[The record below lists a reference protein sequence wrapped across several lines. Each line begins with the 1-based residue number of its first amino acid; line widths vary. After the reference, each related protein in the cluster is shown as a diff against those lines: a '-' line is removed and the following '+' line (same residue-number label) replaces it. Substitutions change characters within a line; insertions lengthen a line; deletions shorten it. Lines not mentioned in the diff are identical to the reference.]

1 MTHEVRWRFASASV
15 VGTSHERSGAPCQD
29 NHACRVLPDQN
40 KVPILV
46 VVVSD
51 GAGSADKSEIGSAL
65 ACCSIIEQAQGF
77 FEAGRTV
84 RNFTKEDADK
94 WVRVVRGRIGKQ
106 AEDDNGMMRDYA
118 CTLLVAIVSEDASA
132 FFQLGD
138 GAIVVSAAN
147 NDWCC
152 VFWPQRGEYANTTY
166 FVTEAGALDHLE
178 FSSHR
183 QSIQDLAVFT
193 DGIEALVLDYANKSA
208 YAPFFERMIVPVRA
222 STACEQDPQL
232 SQALNT
238 YLASPLITARTDD
251 DKTLVLATRR
261 TVPTV
266 PAVPEEVTHQNASHD
281 VRID

>member
-138 GAIVVSAAN
+138 GAIVGSAAN

-152 VFWPQRGEYANTTY
+152 VFWPQRGE
-166 FVTEAGALDHLE
+166 
-178 FSSHR
+178 
-183 QSIQDLAVFT
+183 
-193 DGIEALVLDYANKSA
+193 YANKSA